1 MKITLV
7 RHGQTEYN
15 YENKIQGLTNNYL
28 NDTGRRQCKT
38 LREKLLDQD
47 FDICYM
53 SPLIRTVETAII
65 LIGERVE
72 TVPDKRIIER
82 DMGELEGK
90 DRSLYDV
97 KKFWDYNLNC
107 DDLGVEKIQDVFS
120 RCREFLGYVIS
131 KYPGKDILVVSHGAP
146 IRAMHHI
153 LKKTDLS
160 SNLLDI
166 KVGNCYCETIE
177 IDDDSLKEFI

>member
-7 RHGQTEYN
+7 RHGQTDFN
-15 YENKIQGLTNNYL
+15 SDGIMQGLSNNSL
-28 NDTGRRQCKT
+28 NDTGRRQC
-38 LREKLLDQD
+38 RKLKNDLMNQH

-82 DMGELEGK
+82 TLGELEGK
-90 DRSLYDV
+90 PRELYDP
-97 KKFWDYNLNC
+97 KKFWDYNLNSG
-107 DDLGVEKIQDVFS
+107 DLGVEKLQDVFS
-120 RCREFLGYVIS
+120 RCRDFLTYVIN
-131 KYPGKDILVVSHGAP
+131 KNPGKDVLIVSHGAP

-153 LKKTDLS
+153 LNKTDLNG
-160 SNLLDI
+160 NLVNFKID
-166 KVGNCYCETIE
+166 NCFCETIE
-177 IDDDSLKEFI
+177 VDEEEFLVK